1 MAFSLNRTVN
11 PSPQGQDLAIFAS
24 QESAEEAI
32 NYLQSQ
38 DFPVQQLLVQERG
51 LVRSN
56 QVIGIVTW
64 QKALLA
70 GFSRGL
76 MMGIFFALLFV
87 LWKPSWAVF
96 APVVIGAFAIFRA
109 IERLIAWAIRS
120 SATGYPI
127 AFSSSLTGQEH
138 VLMTVADYYTARRLL
153 LDDSRF
159 QAAVIEKDA
168 PTSVDDG
175 PTRFGSR
182 ANEQPRYGVRL
193 SPQARDQLRAQQA
206 QLTKEAT
213 AAPET
218 LGDSSASQPTDNNAA
233 DLSEQEEINP
243 AEAGDPQNSEVNDAH

>member
-11 PSPQGQDLAIFAS
+11 ASPQGQDLAIFAS

-38 DFPVQQLLVQERG
+38 DFSVQQLLVQERG

-56 QVIGIVTW
+56 QVIGIITW
-64 QKALLA
+64 QKALIA
-70 GFSRGL
+70 GFSRGII
-76 MMGIFFALLFV
+76 MGIFFALLFV
-87 LWKPSWAVF
+87 LWKPSWAIF
-96 APVVIGAFAIFRA
+96 APLVIGAFAIFRA
-109 IERLIAWAIRS
+109 IERLVAWAIRS

-159 QAAVIEKDA
+159 QEAVIEKDA
-168 PTSVDDG
+168 PTSIDNG
-175 PTRFGSR
+175 STRFGSR
-182 ANEQPRYGVRL
+182 VNEQPRYGVRL

-206 QLTKEAT
+206 QLTKDAT
-213 AAPET
+213 VAPEPI
-218 LGDSSASQPTDNNAA
+218 GDSSASQPSDN
-233 DLSEQEEINP
+233 DTEDSPEEEKSP
-243 AEAGDPQNSEVNDAH
+243 AEAGDPQKQ